1 MYHWS
6 PEWVLSL
13 EFRFLN
19 DRTFIYSFMK
29 FHLTGTLPEE
39 KYGSFH
45 GRRPGDKQCGIRKS
59 RSDEYIEL
67 CRKSQIFKNLCK
79 LMLR

>member
-1 MYHWS
+1 M
-6 PEWVLSL
+6 
-13 EFRFLN
+13 
-19 DRTFIYSFMK
+19 YSFMK

-59 RSDEYIEL
+59 WSDEYIEL

-79 LMLR
+79 LMLRQFPET